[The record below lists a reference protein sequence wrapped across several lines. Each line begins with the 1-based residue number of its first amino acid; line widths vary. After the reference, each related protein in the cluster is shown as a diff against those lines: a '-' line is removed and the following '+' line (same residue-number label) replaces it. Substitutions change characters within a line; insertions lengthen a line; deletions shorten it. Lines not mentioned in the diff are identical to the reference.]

1 MPPERWASN
10 FHSTTCF
17 SLRFFTTHSLTNAQ
31 MACNLTRSRVG
42 VLRARG
48 GSVLFLFRG
57 AGTDARGARRVQRGS
72 RVDGSHRTSFHE
84 EPASGDSPGR
94 PRGGDKC
101 HGVRNM
107 AIQWA
112 GVVERVLAS
121 LIHTATRGLVYISYA
136 TGNLV
141 PALLAIS
148 GFASID
154 GRAYHAHLE
163 KWRFDD
169 VQVLGRFYRFLAVV
183 AVWLNLLFLSSYYYP
198 M

>member
-1 MPPERWASN
+1 M
-10 FHSTTCF
+10 
-17 SLRFFTTHSLTNAQ
+17 
-31 MACNLTRSRVG
+31 
-42 VLRARG
+42 
-48 GSVLFLFRG
+48 
-57 AGTDARGARRVQRGS
+57 
-72 RVDGSHRTSFHE
+72 
-84 EPASGDSPGR
+84 
-94 PRGGDKC
+94 
-101 HGVRNM
+101 
-107 AIQWA
+107 
-112 GVVERVLAS
+112 AS
-121 LIHTATRGLVYISYA
+121 LIHTATQGLVYISYA

-183 AVWLNLLFLSSYYYP
+183 AVWLNLLLLSSYYYP